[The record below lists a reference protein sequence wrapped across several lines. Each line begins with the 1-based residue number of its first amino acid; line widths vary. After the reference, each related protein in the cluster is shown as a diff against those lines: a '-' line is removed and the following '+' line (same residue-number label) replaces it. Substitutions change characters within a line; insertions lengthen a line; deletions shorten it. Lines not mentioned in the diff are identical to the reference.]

1 MGIGDPLEPLNAI
14 LQLGYVGPGAGLSMI
29 GALLAVLA
37 ILALALIGPILYPIK
52 LFRSWLK
59 QRRLRL
65 DSAQPSIPGA
75 HVE

>member
-1 MGIGDPLEPLNAI
+1 MEPLNTI

-52 LFRSWLK
+52 LLRVWLK
-59 QRRLRL
+59 QRRMRL
-65 DSAQPSIPGA
+65 NSAPSSIPGA

>member
-1 MGIGDPLEPLNAI
+1 MEPLNAI

-52 LFRSWLK
+52 LLRAWLK
-59 QRRLRL
+59 QRRMRL
-65 DSAQPSIPGA
+65 SSAPSSIPGA

>member
-1 MGIGDPLEPLNAI
+1 MEPLNAI

-52 LFRSWLK
+52 LFRAWLK
-59 QRRLRL
+59 QRRMRL
-65 DSAQPSIPGA
+65 DSEPASMPSA

>member
-1 MGIGDPLEPLNAI
+1 MEPLAAI

-52 LFRSWLK
+52 LLRAWPK
-59 QRRLRL
+59 QRRLTRL
-65 DSAQPSIPGA
+65 ESAHPGIPGA
-75 HVE
+75 RVE

>member
-1 MGIGDPLEPLNAI
+1 
-14 LQLGYVGPGAGLSMI
+14 MI

-52 LFRSWLK
+52 LLRAWLK
-59 QRRLRL
+59 QRRMRL
-65 DSAQPSIPGA
+65 NSAPSSIPGA